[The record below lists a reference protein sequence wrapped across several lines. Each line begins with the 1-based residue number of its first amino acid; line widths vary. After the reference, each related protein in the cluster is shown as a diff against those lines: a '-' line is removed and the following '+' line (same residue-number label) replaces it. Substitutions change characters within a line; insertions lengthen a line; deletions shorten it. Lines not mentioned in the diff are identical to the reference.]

1 MFFAIIKSGDCIVN
15 SVRSYQTMPF
25 NAIQYQSMLCNTDR
39 VYWHQMTSMTARAMM
54 MRSTDNKDDDANND
68 INDNNGYEE
77 IQRQR

>member
-1 MFFAIIKSGDCIVN
+1 
-15 SVRSYQTMPF
+15 
-25 NAIQYQSMLCNTDR
+25 MLCNTDR

-54 MRSTDNKDDDANND
+54 MRSTDNNDDDANND